1 MPDLTAKATSTNIDG
16 TVEQPLT
23 ARRLTKDRGGQGRP
37 GVLYRWAALMA
48 THWRTVLVVWAV
60 VVSACIIAMPA
71 VEKSLKAPDFNVT
84 TAESTEA
91 ARILDRDFPSVA
103 PSKMS
108 SCSTSVNMTSMRQP
122 RKKRYCG
129 HCRKFDRS
137 QAWPRS

>member
-1 MPDLTAKATSTNIDG
+1 MTVVPDLTAKATPTNIDG

-37 GVLYRWAALMA
+37 GVLYRWAASMA

-84 TAESTEA
+84 TADSTEA
-91 ARILDRDFPSVA
+91 ARILDRDFPSVGAEQNVVVFDFRQHDIDA
-103 PSKMS
+103 PA
-108 SCSTSVNMTSMRQP
+108 
-122 RKKRYCG
+122 
-129 HCRKFDRS
+129 S
-137 QAWPRS
+137 QETILRALS